1 MTEPNSAARPVVLRQ
16 PWRSMLLGALGFTG
30 VSLAAF
36 AVWAWGGGWFQG
48 RGGEPAMY
56 AAIAAVFLLLGGPLL
71 QFLVHGPRRW
81 IRFHQ
86 VFTLAF
92 LAYSVVWSGCWFTL
106 GFGWGEWLGAL
117 LGCLALV
124 TVTSWYFQSW
134 DRWTMAVVVFFA
146 LHTAGYFAGGRAMY
160 QLWEWSRMVPVPPP
174 FDPSQWRTL
183 AKLSWG
189 LFYGLGFGAGLGY
202 VLESRQPHRHGFPQ

>member
-1 MTEPNSAARPVVLRQ
+1 MTELNSPARPIVLLQ
-16 PWRSMLLGALGFTG
+16 PWRSMLIGSLGFTV

-36 AVWAWGGGWFQG
+36 AVWAWGGGWFRG
-48 RGGEPAMY
+48 RGDEPAMY
-56 AAIAAVFLLLGGPLL
+56 AAIAAVFLLLSGALL
-71 QFLVHGPRRW
+71 QPLVRGPRRW

-92 LAYSVVWSGCWFTL
+92 LAYSIVWSACWFTL

-117 LGCLALV
+117 LGSLAFV
-124 TVTSWYFQSW
+124 SVTSWFFHSW
-134 DRWTMAVVVFFA
+134 ERWTMAVLVFFA
-146 LHTAGYFAGGRAMY
+146 LHTIGYFAGGRAMY

-174 FDPSQWRTL
+174 FDKSQWRTL
-183 AKLSWG
+183 AMLSWG

-202 VLESRQPHRHGFPQ
+202 VLESRQPRR